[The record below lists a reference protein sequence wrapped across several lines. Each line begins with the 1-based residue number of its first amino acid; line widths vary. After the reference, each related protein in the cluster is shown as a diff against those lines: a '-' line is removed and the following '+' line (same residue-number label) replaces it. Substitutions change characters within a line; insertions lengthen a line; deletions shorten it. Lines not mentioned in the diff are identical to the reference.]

1 MKKNK
6 KGFTLIELLA
16 VIVILGI
23 ILTIVVSNVVKYIGK
38 ARTGSYKD
46 AYQIILKDL
55 RTELLA
61 KEMETGKAELTTCD
75 DGSADPNV
83 TPYCNTKYSGLYDK
97 NNIKM
102 TIVKSGTNYDIKVSP
117 TTDGSFN
124 SVKITNSDKPENTT
138 VSASTANQT
147 EGNILNS
154 TIDSNGNISATGSV
168 TNEIKKPES
177 K

>member
-61 KEMETGKAELTTCD
+61 KEMETGSASLTLCNDTD
-75 DGSADPNV
+75 TSAGATMCSD
-83 TPYCNTKYSGLYDK
+83 KYSGLYDK
-97 NNIKM
+97 NNIQM
-102 TIVKSGTNYDIKVSP
+102 IITNSGSDYKIQVLPVPN
-117 TTDGSFN
+117 GSFS
-124 SVKITNSDKPENTT
+124 SVKISNSDKPENTT
-138 VSASTANQT
+138 VSASASGQT

-154 TIDSNGNISATGSV
+154 TIDSNGNISATSSV
-168 TNEIKKPES
+168 ANSIVDPK
-177 K
+177 

>member
-61 KEMETGKAELTTCD
+61 KEMETGSASLTVCSDAPGGSPTC
-75 DGSADPNV
+75 SS
-83 TPYCNTKYSGLYDK
+83 KYSGLYDK
-97 NNIKM
+97 NNIQM
-102 TIVKSGTNYDIKVSP
+102 IITSSGTNYNIQVSP
-117 TTDGSFN
+117 VSGGSFS
-124 SVKITNSDKPENTT
+124 SVKITNSDKPENAT

-168 TNEIKKPES
+168 PNEIQKPAS